1 MSDLQNVLDFPW
13 SAHRKLLAFP
23 PSSSPTVAEH
33 IRQSSSDANEAALL
47 SDLIVIFVALLCA
60 LICALGL
67 NSLLRCTF
75 RCSRQMVIDS
85 SFEVAITVADT
96 GLKKKAMKELP
107 IIVYTATSNPPAVS
121 TDCPICLAEFA
132 DGEKLR
138 LMPNCSHSF
147 HVECIDQWLFS
158 HSSCPLC
165 RHSLN
170 LKKKPGGAVIA
181 QATESD
187 NATHTATD

>member
-1 MSDLQNVLDFPW
+1 VFARSEDRGVLRGDCCFWEVLRGVLRVSPAW
-13 SAHRKLLAFP
+13 S
-23 PSSSPTVAEH
+23 
-33 IRQSSSDANEAALL
+33 
-47 SDLIVIFVALLCA
+47 
-60 LICALGL
+60 
-67 NSLLRCTF
+67 
-75 RCSRQMVIDS
+75 
-85 SFEVAITVADT
+85 
-96 GLKKKAMKELP
+96 ELP

-170 LKKKPGGAVIA
+170 LKKKPGGAVIV
-181 QATESD
+181 QAAESD
-187 NATHTATD
+187 NATHTEPRSGIQSRHTEPRSG